1 MPCDRRSVAPCHSP
15 NCSRQAP
22 CNDPLSPRSP
32 TNYTSCLGWL
42 VVSASPEPNRSSCL
56 SLLILAK
63 KNFTTQ
69 SGDWRQK
76 NLPKTEGKNLK
87 LCFGLKSCRGCWLDD
102 SCGQWSWK
110 INLNHRLK
118 IQASMDIL
126 PTYLPP
132 LEMRGK
138 NQASSEKTSRSVVR
152 CLTSKRSR

>member
-42 VVSASPEPNRSSCL
+42 AVSASPEPNLRSSWFR
-56 SLLILAK
+56 LLILAK
-63 KNFTTQ
+63 KNFIPTGIGGRNT
-69 SGDWRQK
+69 
-76 NLPKTEGKNLK
+76 PKTEGKNLK
-87 LCFGLKSCRGCWLDD
+87 LFGLKSCRGCWLDD